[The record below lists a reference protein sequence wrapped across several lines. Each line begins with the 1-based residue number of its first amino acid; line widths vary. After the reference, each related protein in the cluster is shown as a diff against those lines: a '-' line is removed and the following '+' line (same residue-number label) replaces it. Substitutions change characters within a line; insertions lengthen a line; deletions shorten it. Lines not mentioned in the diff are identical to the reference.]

1 MSRAQRA
8 FDVENLFPP
17 GVIAFEF
24 RGPASPDDLLPAERE
39 CVAPAVEKRVRE
51 FAAGRLCARAGLR
64 AFGFEPAPLL
74 QARDRT
80 PTWPPGI
87 VGSIA
92 HTDSYC
98 VAVLGRESQF
108 AAIGVDAEY
117 LGHLSPSLWRLTM
130 RAEELR
136 TLQVLDGAERR
147 QVASVIFSA
156 KEAFYKY
163 QYALTRC
170 WLGFEDV
177 MVNIAGDAF
186 EVSLVNT
193 TSPIRRFPGPWVGRF
208 SVGETFVVAGIARE
222 HGNP

>member
-1 MSRAQRA
+1 MSRAKRS

-24 RGPASPDDLLPAERE
+24 HGPASPDDLLPAERE

-64 AFGFEPAPLL
+64 VLGFAPTPLL

-80 PTWPPGI
+80 PRWPPGI
-87 VGSIA
+87 VGSIT

-98 VAVLGRESQF
+98 VAVLGLEAQC

-117 LGHLSPSLWRLTM
+117 IGHVSPSLWRLTM
-130 RAEELR
+130 CAEELR
-136 TLQVLDGAERR
+136 ILQDLDGVERR
-147 QVASVIFSA
+147 QAASVIFSA

-186 EVSLVNT
+186 EVSLVNA
-193 TSPIRRFPGPWVGRF
+193 TSPIRHFPGPWVGRF
-208 SVGETFVVAGIARE
+208 GVGETFVVAGIAGER
-222 HGNP
+222 GNP